1 MANNNQ
7 INEPDSAWPVSFEA
21 VEEEHLKQMLSL
33 TPARRLEVAEELL
46 EFAILAGAVKEKG
59 FDSL

>member
-7 INEPDSAWPVSFEA
+7 INEPTSDWPVTFEA
-21 VEEEHLKQMLSL
+21 VAEEQLKQMLSL
-33 TPARRLEVAEELL
+33 TPARRLEIAEELL
-46 EFAILAGAVKEKG
+46 DFATMAGAVKEKG